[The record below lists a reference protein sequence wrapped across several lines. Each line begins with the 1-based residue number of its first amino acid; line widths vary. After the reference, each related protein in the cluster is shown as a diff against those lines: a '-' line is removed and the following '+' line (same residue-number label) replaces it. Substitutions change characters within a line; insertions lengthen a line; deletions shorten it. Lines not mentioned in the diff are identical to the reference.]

1 MSDSLLLMIAAQYY
15 QQVCKCNDDYDCEES
30 FFLILH
36 EHSWTAKLRNLLP
49 SSVKAIYSF
58 SSFRSSLK
66 NSYLSK

>member
-1 MSDSLLLMIAAQYY
+1 MSDSLLLMIAAQCY

-36 EHSWTAKLRNLLP
+36 EHSWTAKLWNLLP